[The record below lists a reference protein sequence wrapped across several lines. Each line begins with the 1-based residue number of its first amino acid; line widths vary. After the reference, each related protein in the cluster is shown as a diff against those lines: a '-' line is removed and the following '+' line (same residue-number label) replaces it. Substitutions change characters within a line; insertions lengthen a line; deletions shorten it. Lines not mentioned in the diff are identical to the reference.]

1 VGHLGS
7 GHYPALTVIPIS
19 PYLFRETQSA
29 LYCKLTR
36 RRLLELGA
44 ATAVS
49 AFGVAASKGFREA
62 QHISS
67 TEVVI
72 SVAQLPAA
80 FDGLTIVH
88 LSDFHYDPIR
98 TAKPIGDAVREVNRL
113 RPDIV
118 VLTGDFVTL
127 PQFSSKRDAIANIE
141 TQSEPCA
148 ELLSQ
153 LRPSRGIFAVLGN
166 HDHNRKGWVVTDSL
180 QTRGIRVLRNQSVPL
195 EIRGS
200 RMWIAGVDDVL
211 RGAADLSAAMYGIP
225 RNETTILL
233 AHEPDFADY
242 AAEYPVNVQLSGH
255 SHGGQ
260 IRLPFLGPP
269 YLPEL
274 ARKYP
279 WGLRKVG
286 DLTLYTNCGLGTLEL
301 PIRINCP
308 PEVTLIRLRQTT

>member
-1 VGHLGS
+1 MIPFS
-7 GHYPALTVIPIS
+7 SYFSREAQPAL
-19 PYLFRETQSA
+19 RR
-29 LYCKLTR
+29 KLTR
-36 RRLLELGA
+36 RRFLELGA
-44 ATAVS
+44 ATAV
-49 AFGVAASKGFREA
+49 ATFGVVTSEGLREA
-62 QHISS
+62 QHVSLRQ
-67 TEVVI
+67 VVI
-72 SVAQLPAA
+72 SVAQLPAT
-80 FDGLTIVH
+80 FDGFTIAH
-88 LSDFHYDPIR
+88 LSDFHYDPIN
-98 TAKPIGDAVREVNRL
+98 TAKPIGDAVHEVNRL

-127 PQFSSKRDAIANIE
+127 PLLGSKRKAIANIE

-153 LRPSRGIFAVLGN
+153 LRPKRGTFAVLGN
-166 HDHNRKGWVVTDSL
+166 HDQNSRSGVVTDSL

-195 EIRGS
+195 ETRGS
-200 RMWIAGVDDVL
+200 RIWIAGVDDVL
-211 RGAADLSAAMYGIP
+211 HHADDLSAAMYRIP

-242 AAEYPVNVQLSGH
+242 AAEYPVSVQLSGH

-260 IRLPFLGPP
+260 IRLPFLGPA

-286 DLTLYTNCGLGTLEL
+286 DLTLYTNCGVGTLEL

-308 PEVTLIRLRQTT
+308 PELTLIQLRKTTT